1 MGWPSSSE
9 TVTITLV
16 RHGQASYLEGDNY
29 DRLSP
34 IGERQSRLL
43 GEYWAAR
50 GATFDACFSGPV
62 ERHLSTAAIVADIM
76 LGAERRWPETAVL
89 PEFDEFPGEEIMRE
103 FTPILIERHAE
114 IRRLAGEFQAVTT
127 KSERKRVLD
136 VLFPAVAERWVSGE
150 VSSAEIESWGEF
162 AARVAR
168 GIDLVRKRL
177 GPGSSAVVFTSAGPT
192 AVAASL
198 ALDTTPRKTFELT
211 FSPRNAS
218 LTELFCNGRQVA
230 LGAFNTHPH
239 LDEPDLL
246 TYR

>member
-50 GATFDACFSGPV
+50 GATFDACFSGPA
-62 ERHLSTAAIVADIM
+62 ERHIRTAAIIAEIM
-76 LGAERRWPETAVL
+76 RNAGRRWPETVVL

-103 FTPILIERHAE
+103 FAPILIERHAE
-114 IRRLAGEFQAVTT
+114 IRRLAEEFQAATT

-150 VSSAEIESWGEF
+150 VSSPEIESWGQF

-168 GIDLVRKRL
+168 GVDLIRKRL
-177 GPGSSAVVFTSAGPT
+177 DPGSSAVVFTSAGPT
-192 AVAASL
+192 AVAVSL
-198 ALDTTPRKTFELT
+198 ALDTTPHKSFELT

-218 LTELFCNGRQVA
+218 LTEMFCHGRQVA
-230 LGAFNTHPH
+230 LGTFNTHPY
-239 LDEPDLL
+239 LDKPDLL